1 MKGNVYKI
9 FQYFVSFMALL
20 CFLVVSSNFLFD
32 ENAVLQ
38 SVAAIVD
45 VFIAVIIVVFFVH
58 PNC

>member
-1 MKGNVYKI
+1 MQSNVYKV
-9 FQYFVSFMALL
+9 FQYFISFMALL
-20 CFLVVSSNFLFD
+20 SFLVVSSNFLFD
-32 ENAVLQ
+32 ESVLLQ